1 MKNEEINSYFDEIKP
16 LLSTIPEPKLAY
28 ALQFAKNINE
38 VDKIIVGTTCV
49 NDLEEIVENLKTK
62 IENIDYDKYKITD
75 ERFILPQNWE
85 IA

>member
-1 MKNEEINSYFDEIKP
+1 M
-16 LLSTIPEPKLAY
+16 
-28 ALQFAKNINE
+28 
-38 VDKIIVGTTCV
+38 GTTCV